1 MSTREATTEG
11 AAHDRAGRGGRPPGH
26 PGAAGRGRRAARV
39 SGEER
44 ESAILATAERLLEV
58 RSPQQIS
65 VDDLARGA
73 GISRPSFYFYFP
85 SKEAVFL
92 SLIDRLVEQAD
103 AGRAEVLE
111 HLAEDPAVRWREALE
126 RIFGVFGAHRA
137 VALAGAEIR
146 AVNAEAR
153 ELWSGVMESWVAD
166 TATAIEAE
174 RARGAAPDGAPARE
188 LAVALV
194 SMNERV
200 LYASFTGEAPA
211 LAEAR
216 VLDVLLGIWLNAI
229 YGTAALG

>member
-1 MSTREATTEG
+1 MGTS
-11 AAHDRAGRGGRPPGH
+11 
-26 PGAAGRGRRAARV
+26 AAGNEAPPRSRRGARV

-44 ESAILATAERLLEV
+44 ESAILATAERLLEE

-73 GISRPSFYFYFP
+73 GISRPTFYFYFP

-92 SLIDRLVEQAD
+92 TLIDRLVAESD

-111 HLAEDPAVRWREALE
+111 RLAEDPAARWREGLE

-146 AVNAEAR
+146 AVSEEAR
-153 ELWSGVMESWVAD
+153 ELWSGVMESWVSD
-166 TATAIEAE
+166 TALAIESE
-174 RARGAAPDGAPARE
+174 RARGAAPQGVPAWE
-188 LAVALV
+188 LATALV

-200 LYASFTGEAPA
+200 LYAAFTGERPA
-211 LAEAR
+211 LAEER
-216 VLDVLLGIWLNAI
+216 LLEVLLPIWLRAI
-229 YGTAALG
+229 YGTDAP